1 MLFPFPVRAENGR
14 LAKGLKR
21 IRRFL
26 ASSVLVYAMVDMKK
40 WESKKIGVVIE
51 ADYEKCKG
59 YGECVLA
66 CPSSVYELVD
76 GKTTAPNID
85 DCIQC
90 CACQDAC
97 PTKAIRHHSCQ

>member
-1 MLFPFPVRAENGR
+1 MLFPFPVRAENAG

-21 IRRFL
+21 FRRFL
-26 ASSVLVYAMVDMKK
+26 ASSVLVHAMVDMRK

-51 ADYEKCKG
+51 VDYEKCKG